1 MKKLLALVLSLML
14 VISVVPTAVFAE
26 TGAGT
31 ATPQPSNEDLS
42 QATIELEQATYTF
55 NGKAH
60 EPGVTVSLGTRTLKE
75 GEDYTV
81 SYVNNVKASVATTP
95 NKVVVTGMGAYVGT
109 AEKTFTIEP
118 AKMSD
123 VKVTF
128 SQDTYPATGQPIQ
141 PTFTATLGDYTLEE
155 GADYAAAYSNNTA
168 AGKATVTLHS
178 KNGNFV
184 GTTTAEF
191 TIVSKD
197 IAELEA
203 KVLTAEYDYDGAA
216 KEPAVEIKDG
226 EATLVQNT
234 DYTLAYENN
243 TNAGTAKVIV
253 TGMGKYGGTKTL
265 EFRIK
270 GRPNRIVT
278 GADSYTKYL
287 TSKEF
292 NLDAEAAEAKQL
304 IYTSS
309 NEDVVTVS
317 NTGRVTVKGTG
328 VATITIKTFG
338 TVGFEPAEKV
348 VTVTVKPL
356 KPVVTLTPPQ
366 KKQVKVSW
374 TKQEGATKYQ
384 VRYGRQGKY
393 YYKTCKHIDSDFTKT
408 YTYLNNR
415 TSGKTYYIKVR
426 SITEMPDGTIVYG
439 NWSPV
444 QKIKSK

>member
-1 MKKLLALVLSLML
+1 MKKLLTLVLSLML
-14 VISVVPTAVFAE
+14 AVSAAPTAVFAE
-26 TGAGT
+26 TET
-31 ATPQPSNEDLS
+31 DLS
-42 QATIELEQATYTF
+42 QATIEIENATYIF

-81 SYVNNVKASVATTP
+81 SYVNNVKASTATTP
-95 NKVVVTGMGAYVGT
+95 NKIVITGMGAYSGT
-109 AEKTFTIEP
+109 AEKIFTIEP
-118 AKMSD
+118 AKMSG
-123 VKVTF
+123 VKVVF
-128 SQDTYPATGQPIQ
+128 SQDTYPATGQPVQ
-141 PTFTATLGDYTLEE
+141 PAFTATLGDYTLED
-155 GADYAAAYSNNTA
+155 GADYSATFSNNTA
-168 AGKATVTLHS
+168 AGKATVTLRS
-178 KNGNFV
+178 KNGNFE

-197 IAELEA
+197 ISELEA
-203 KVLTAEYDYDGAA
+203 RVLTTEYDYDGTA

-226 EATLVQNT
+226 EATLAQNT
-234 DYTLAYENN
+234 DYTLTYEDNI
-243 TNAGTAKVIV
+243 NAGTARVIV

-278 GADSYTKYL
+278 GADSYTKYM

-292 NLDAEAAEAKQL
+292 SLDAEAAEAKQL

-317 NTGRVTVKGTG
+317 DTGRVTVKGTG
-328 VATITIKTFG
+328 AATITIKTSG
-338 TVGFEPAEKV
+338 TTGFEPAEKV

-356 KPVVTLTPPQ
+356 KPVVTLTSPE
-366 KKQVKVSW
+366 KKQVKVTW
-374 TKQEGATKYQ
+374 TKQKGATRYQ

-393 YYKTCKHIDSDFTKT
+393 YYRTCKHIDSQFSKT

-426 SITEMPDGTIVYG
+426 SITEMPDGTVVYG
-439 NWSPV
+439 NWSEV